1 MKQAHR
7 ECKKPCKVPPGS
19 KNCVS
24 LKGLKISSLK
34 TDEYLFYPIESHLS
48 NSWLLSLPSL
58 LSYSFDSQI
67 KGENCFFSI
76 LLLSPNCSFPKLMAL
91 LRKDAFNL
99 PQSLTDS
106 VVLLAFCIVSLHSRL
121 KPRSHLIPQPAPKS
135 PPHYLS
141 QLLSDFSILSI
152 AQHHAKALWLLKE
165 EKKKPVFWLDSLK
178 S

>member
-1 MKQAHR
+1 MKRVHR

-76 LLLSPNCSFPKLMAL
+76 LLLSPNYSFPKLMAPAKKRCFQFTPEFDRLSSALGL
-91 LRKDAFNL
+91 LH
-99 PQSLTDS
+99 
-106 VVLLAFCIVSLHSRL
+106 CVSPL
-121 KPRSHLIPQPAPKS
+121 KRSPEATLSPSQLQSHLLITS
-135 PPHYLS
+135 PSCYLTS
-141 QLLSDFSILSI
+141 PSYL
-152 AQHHAKALWLLKE
+152 
-165 EKKKPVFWLDSLK
+165 
-178 S
+178 

>member
-1 MKQAHR
+1 MKQVHR
-7 ECKKPCKVPPGS
+7 DCKKPCKVPPGS

-76 LLLSPNCSFPKLMAL
+76 LLLSPNCSFPKLTAPAKKRCFQFTPEFDRLSSAL
-91 LRKDAFNL
+91 G
-99 PQSLTDS
+99 
-106 VVLLAFCIVSLHSRL
+106 LLHCVSPLKTEAQ
-121 KPRSHLIPQPAPKS
+121 KPRYPPASSKVTSSLPL
-135 PPHYLS
+135 PVA
-141 QLLSDFSILSI
+141 I
-152 AQHHAKALWLLKE
+152 WLLH
-165 EKKKPVFWLDSLK
+165 PIYSPA
-178 S
+178 SC

>member
-1 MKQAHR
+1 MKRAHR

-76 LLLSPNCSFPKLMAL
+76 LLLSPNCSFPKLMAPAKKRCFQFTPEFDRLSSSLGL
-91 LRKDAFNL
+91 LHCVSPLKTEAQKPPYPPASSKVTSSL
-99 PQSLTDS
+99 PLP
-106 VVLLAFCIVSLHSRL
+106 VAI
-121 KPRSHLIPQPAPKS
+121 
-135 PPHYLS
+135 
-141 QLLSDFSILSI
+141 
-152 AQHHAKALWLLKE
+152 WLLH
-165 EKKKPVFWLDSLK
+165 PIYSPA
-178 S
+178 SC